1 MIELLIS
8 VAIGLV
14 VVGAVTYMYVGSK
27 GTYRGSEAL
36 ARMQDAA
43 RFALDSMARDIRRAG
58 ALGCGSTASVAGG
71 QGTAVKVNVI
81 PSAAGLAVDA
91 NGQPIA
97 IQGFEPAASAYQPLP
112 ATSPT
117 GWTAPTGPNYP
128 TYWGG
133 DVLQLQIASG
143 TPVRVTAENIPNGT
157 VTIADNRVSGSTRA
171 NFSNNNFAVL
181 ANCSTAA
188 VFQVSGT
195 PAAAASA
202 VMSYASAAVPLTVPG
217 QFSLATDTY
226 PTLQHYDQV
235 TYFVGQVPHS
245 VSVTNPNGVSALYRY
260 SLSSNQPPE
269 ELVDNVEDMDVV
281 YGVGTNGTITSY
293 KKPNTPMLPADFL
306 NVLSVRVSLVVVGD
320 QQNFTSAAQTL
331 MFHGSDAAPLTL
343 VAQAAAT
350 DGRLRQVFNATT
362 ALRDRLQ

>member
-58 ALGCGSTASVAGG
+58 ALGCGSAASVAGG

-81 PSAAGLAVDA
+81 AAGLAVDA

-157 VTIADNRVSGSTRA
+157 VTIADNTVSGSTRA

-188 VFQVSGT
+188 VFRVSGT

-235 TYFVGQVPHS
+235 TYYVGK
-245 VSVTNPNGVSALYRY
+245 NANGVSALYRY
-260 SLSSNQPPE
+260 SLGSNQPPE
-269 ELVDNVEDMDVV
+269 ELVDNVEDMDIV
-281 YGVGTNGTITSY
+281 YGVGAPGGAVTAY
-293 KKPNTPMLPADFL
+293 RKPNGPTAMTLIDFA